1 MPSAVV
7 VVDVVSVYSVAAVV
21 FDTARRSRL
30 QRSGCAEGDL
40 YIDVYTQG
48 LRTERRVRVGGGR
61 RTRNTGA
68 REK

>member
-30 QRSGCAEGDL
+30 QRSGCAKGDL

-48 LRTERRVRVGGGR
+48 LRTERRVYAPEEG
-61 RTRNTGA
+61 
-68 REK
+68 E